1 MNENNILAAVLAGG
15 KSSRFGTDK
24 SLVKLGGKSLLDH
37 TINKIEKTFNEILI
51 ISNNKSL
58 TIKNKN
64 IKIIPDCLPGQLG
77 PLIGVLSAMK
87 WAKKNKKKHRWIA
100 TFPCD
105 TPFFDNQIFNHLLK
119 KSKSRTKKLFF
130 FKSGEKRHNIFG
142 LWSLELEKVLEKDI
156 TNNYRKVEAWANKI
170 GLELIEIDKK
180 KSSTFLNINTR
191 EDFKKAKI
199 KLKNDFI

>member
-58 TIKNKN
+58 TIKDKN

-87 WAKKNKKKHRWIA
+87 WAKKIKKK
-100 TFPCD
+100 
-105 TPFFDNQIFNHLLK
+105 
-119 KSKSRTKKLFF
+119 
-130 FKSGEKRHNIFG
+130 
-142 LWSLELEKVLEKDI
+142 
-156 TNNYRKVEAWANKI
+156 KI
-170 GLELIEIDKK
+170 
-180 KSSTFLNINTR
+180 
-191 EDFKKAKI
+191 
-199 KLKNDFI
+199 

>member
-1 MNENNILAAVLAGG
+1 MNENNILATILAGG

-37 TINKIEKTFNEILI
+37 TIDKIIKTFNEII
-51 ISNNKSL
+51 IVSNNKSL
-58 TIKNKN
+58 KIKDKN

-87 WAKKNKKKHRWIA
+87 WVKKNKKKYKWIA

-105 TPFFDNQIFNHLLK
+105 TPFFDNQIFKHLLI
-119 KSKSRTKKLFF
+119 KSKRTKKKLFF

-142 LWSLELEKVLEKDI
+142 LWSLELEKILEKDI
-156 TNNYRKVEAWANKI
+156 KNNHRKVEAWANKI

-199 KLKNDFI
+199 KIKK

>member
-1 MNENNILAAVLAGG
+1 MNENNIFATILAGG

-24 SLVKLGGKSLLDH
+24 SLVKLGDKSLLDH
-37 TINKIEKTFNEILI
+37 TIDKITKTFNEII
-51 ISNNKSL
+51 IVSNNKSL
-58 TIKNKN
+58 KIKDKN

-87 WAKKNKKKHRWIA
+87 WVKKNKKKYKWIA

-105 TPFFDNQIFNHLLK
+105 TPFFDNQIFKHLLI
-119 KSKSRTKKLFF
+119 KSKRTKKKLFF

-142 LWSLELEKVLEKDI
+142 LWSLELEKILEKDI
-156 TNNYRKVEAWANKI
+156 KNNHRKVEAWANKI

-191 EDFKKAKI
+191 EDLKKAKI
-199 KLKNDFI
+199 KIKK

>member
-1 MNENNILAAVLAGG
+1 MNENNILATILAGG

-37 TINKIEKTFNEILI
+37 TIDKIIKTFNEII
-51 ISNNKSL
+51 IVSNNKSL
-58 TIKNKN
+58 KIKNKN

-87 WAKKNKKKHRWIA
+87 WVKKNKKKYKWIA

-105 TPFFDNQIFNHLLK
+105 TPFFDNQIFKHLLI
-119 KSKSRTKKLFF
+119 KSKRTKKKLFF

-142 LWSLELEKVLEKDI
+142 LWSLELEKILEKDI
-156 TNNYRKVEAWANKI
+156 KNNHRKVEAWANKI

-199 KLKNDFI
+199 KIKK